1 MTASPSVCAVVLAG
15 PRAEPLSASLTALA
29 HQPRPPRETV
39 VVHVGEAAPATA
51 GRLAGRALHVGLE
64 AGTAGACSDGV
75 RAACSTAAEW
85 IWLLD
90 GLAVPGPDALE
101 ALLEGAARGG
111 SGPRACVRAG
121 GRVVTGDGETHP
133 RALPW
138 PVLLDK
144 EAVLSAAAQRLVAVR
159 AARHGSLLV
168 RRSAIETEGLPRTEY
183 RARGD
188 DLEWTSR
195 VLRAGP
201 GFLVPGSVAVRRR
214 GEADRPGAGAA
225 RPWRGRRN
233 ALDLLARGPFSLQE
247 RLWFG
252 YGLTRAAGSG
262 PRPSRSPRATTPT
275 ARRRPSAARR

>member
-1 MTASPSVCAVVLAG
+1 MTASAPVCAVVLAG

-29 HQPRPPRETV
+29 HQLRPPRETV

-51 GRLAGRALHVGLE
+51 ARLADRSLRVPLE

-75 RAACSTAAEW
+75 RAACATGAEW

-111 SGPRACVRAG
+111 GLRACVLAG
-121 GRVVTGDGETHP
+121 GRILTADGRAHP

-144 EAVLSAAAQRLVAVR
+144 EAVMSAAAQRLVAVR

-201 GFLVPGSVAVRRR
+201 GFLVPGSVAVRSR
-214 GEADRPGAGAA
+214 GEGDRPGGDAA
-225 RPWRGRRN
+225 RPWRGPRN
-233 ALDLLARGPFSLQE
+233 ALDLLAHGPFSLQE

-252 YGLTRAAGSG
+252 YGLARAPGSG
-262 PRPSRSPRATTPT
+262 PRPSRKPRATTPK
-275 ARRRPSAARR
+275 ALRRRSAAWR